1 MSSKVNAFFK
11 WVGDNLL
18 VLGFF
23 GSCITGLITTWD
35 HIYAYFDP
43 PKAELIISTDITSVM
58 LNNSIELNAVIHQ
71 TGGSE
76 IPPGVVEFETDSEFL
91 QRVTNA
97 QVETKKFV
105 GSTVASDKTQ
115 FKAIATSDNPVRIS
129 ARFTSGEVLA
139 ESNVIEIKI
148 VEPPIEEVVP
158 HLETSDTR
166 RVNLTG
172 TWQVEVGGHMGIMQL
187 KQATDGTLTGSFD
200 IPDSN
205 WPKGTIKG
213 FKDGVS
219 IRIRF
224 DIDKKKNERVRI
236 AGDFD
241 FNNGEGGYI
250 EIKGCAYHVRKAANT
265 RYTNKTG
272 NEGLKCV
279 EPAPYDTWKQVAPG
293 ADFYATAPFKAKLKA
308 K

>member
-1 MSSKVNAFFK
+1 MPSKINAFFK
-11 WVGDNLL
+11 WLNDNLMA
-18 VLGFF
+18 LGVI
-23 GSCITGLITTWD
+23 GSCITAIAATR
-35 HIYAYFDP
+35 HEIYAFFDP
-43 PKAELIISTDITSVM
+43 PKAELKISAEIKSVM
-58 LNNSIELNAVIHQ
+58 LNNNIELNAVIHQ
-71 TGGSE
+71 VGGSE
-76 IPPGVVEFETDSEFL
+76 IPPGVVEFETDSAFL
-91 QRVTNA
+91 QRVSDA

-105 GSTVASDKTQ
+105 GSTVASEKTQ
-115 FKAIATSDNPVRIS
+115 FKAIATSENPVRIS
-129 ARFTSGEVLA
+129 ARFTSGDVLA
-139 ESNVIEIKI
+139 DSNVIEIKI

-187 KQATDGTLTGSFD
+187 KQATDGTLRGSFD

-224 DIDKKKNERVRI
+224 DIDNKKNERVRI

-241 FNNGEGGYI
+241 FHNGEGGYI
-250 EIKGCAYHVRKAANT
+250 EIRGCAYHLRKAANT
-265 RYTNKTG
+265 RYTKTG

-279 EPAPYDTWKQVAPG
+279 EPASYDTWTQVAPG
-293 ADFYATAPFKAKLKA
+293 ADFYATAPFKAVLKS